1 MTDTLETPAQAGRWT
16 AQWKELYAEVITT
29 GLCTG
34 CAGCVV
40 TCPHDVIGYE
50 HEEGKYKPFHLEEE
64 LGLDNCVHGF
74 GEGGGCTTCT
84 RACPRFRAWE
94 PEADMHLFGRVRE
107 PDEMGGIWKQLLL
120 TRAADETQHKKGQDG
135 GFVTAMLT
143 WLMDHDYIEAALVS
157 GVEPDDAWKAKPV
170 LARNK
175 EEVLA
180 TAGSRYTYCAN
191 PLALRQAKEEGFSK
205 LALVGMGC
213 QTSSP
218 PVMWDRK
225 AGKVSKPFLFNIGL
239 LCSKT
244 FDDAIF
250 PELFEAKYG
259 LKKADMVKMN
269 IKGAFQIWM
278 KDGSF
283 HEIDLKECHGW
294 TREGCKHCPDFAA
307 EHADI
312 STGGIGKDNAWTLTI
327 VRTELG
333 EEVINRMIAD
343 GTIIARPAQEDE
355 VAMKL
360 LRTLSIVSRR
370 RWPEW
375 ADKAPS
381 VGVPPPK
388 KKVVPP
394 ADAAPAAA
402 DAADA
407 PAAPPADAPPA

>member
-1 MTDTLETPAQAGRWT
+1 MTLTDSAPTATTRWT
-16 AQWKELYAEVITT
+16 AQWRELYNEVINT

-50 HEEGKYKPFHLEEE
+50 HVEGKYKPFHLEEE

-84 RACPRFRAWE
+84 RACPRFRQWE
-94 PEADMHLFGRVRE
+94 PEADKHLFGRVRN
-107 PDEMGGIWKQLLL
+107 PDEMAGVWRQLLL
-120 TRAADETQHKKGQDG
+120 TRASDTVQHEKGQDG
-135 GFVTAMLT
+135 GFVTAMLS
-143 WLMDHDYIEAALVS
+143 WLLDNDYIEGALVS
-157 GVEPDDAWKAKPV
+157 GVEDDDAWKAKPQLV
-170 LARNK
+170 RTK
-175 EEVLA
+175 DEVLA

-191 PLALRQAKEEGFSK
+191 PLALRDAKEAGLSR

-259 LKKADMVKMN
+259 LKKQDMVKMN
-269 IKGAFQIWM
+269 IKGVFQIWM
-278 KDGSF
+278 KDGSY
-283 HEIDLKECHGW
+283 HEIDLKECHQW
-294 TREGCKHCPDFAA
+294 TRTGCKSCPDFAA

-312 STGGIGKDNAWTLTI
+312 STGGIGKDNDWTLTI

-333 EEVINRMIAD
+333 EEVVNRMIKD
-343 GTIIARPAQEDE
+343 NVIVARPAQEDE

-370 RWPEW
+370 RWPDW

-381 VGVPPPK
+381 IGVPPPK
-388 KKVVPP
+388 KKAEP
-394 ADAAPAAA
+394 APAAEGAAPAN
-402 DAADA
+402 
-407 PAAPPADAPPA
+407 

>member
-1 MTDTLETPAQAGRWT
+1 MTMTADTPAKAPRWT
-16 AQWKELYAEVITT
+16 AQWKELYEEVIET

-50 HEEGKYKPFHLEEE
+50 HEEGKYKPFHIEEE
-64 LGLDNCVHGF
+64 LGLDNCIHG
-74 GEGGGCTTCT
+74 EKGCTTCT
-84 RACPRFRAWE
+84 RACPRFRKWE
-94 PEADMHLFGRVRE
+94 ESADMHLFGRTRE
-107 PDEMGGIWKQLLL
+107 PDEMSGIWRQLLL
-120 TRAADETQHKKGQDG
+120 TRAVDTEEHTKGQDG
-135 GFVTAMLT
+135 GFVSAMLI
-143 WLMDHDYIEAALVS
+143 WLLKNDYIDGALVS
-157 GVEPDDAWKAKPV
+157 GVEEDDKWKAKPAV
-170 LARNK
+170 VTNR

-191 PLALRQAKEEGFSK
+191 PLALPEAKEKGLSR

-259 LKKADMVKMN
+259 LKKEDMVKMN

-294 TREGCKHCPDFAA
+294 TRTGCKNCPDFAA
-307 EHADI
+307 EHSDI
-312 STGGIGKDNAWTLTI
+312 ATGGIGKDNDWTLTI
-327 VRTELG
+327 VRTALG

-343 GTIIARPAQEDE
+343 NVIIARPAQEDE

-370 RWPEW
+370 RWPDW
-375 ADKAPS
+375 AETS
-381 VGVPPPK
+381 VKVGTPAVK
-388 KKVVPP
+388 KKAEP
-394 ADAAPAAA
+394 AAEAAPK
-402 DAADA
+402 
-407 PAAPPADAPPA
+407 PAE

>member
-64 LGLDNCVHGF
+64 LGLDNCVHG
-74 GEGGGCTTCT
+74 EKGCTTCT

-94 PEADMHLFGRVRE
+94 PSADMHLFGRTRE
-107 PDEMGGIWKQLLL
+107 PDEMSGIWRQLLL
-120 TRAADETQHKKGQDG
+120 TRATDSTQHQRGQDG
-135 GFVTAMLT
+135 GFVSAMLV
-143 WLMDHDYIEAALVS
+143 WLLENDYIDAALVS
-157 GVEPDDAWKAKPV
+157 GVEDDDAWKAKPV
-170 LARNK
+170 LARTPD
-175 EEVLA
+175 EVLA

-191 PLALRQAKEEGFSK
+191 PLALREAKEQGLSR

-218 PVMWDRK
+218 PTMWDRK

-259 LKKADMVKMN
+259 LKKQDMVKMN
-269 IKGAFQIWM
+269 IKGVFQIWM
-278 KDGSF
+278 KDGSY
-283 HEIDLKECHGW
+283 HEIDLKECHQW
-294 TREGCKHCPDFAA
+294 TRTGCKSCPDFAA

-312 STGGIGKDNAWTLTI
+312 STG
-327 VRTELG
+327 
-333 EEVINRMIAD
+333 
-343 GTIIARPAQEDE
+343 
-355 VAMKL
+355 
-360 LRTLSIVSRR
+360 
-370 RWPEW
+370 
-375 ADKAPS
+375 
-381 VGVPPPK
+381 
-388 KKVVPP
+388 
-394 ADAAPAAA
+394 
-402 DAADA
+402 
-407 PAAPPADAPPA
+407 